1 MGTASRLIT
10 SNAEPHVVPA
20 CLLAPPRIGR
30 VLVRQG
36 RFQSLDPLWISRRK
50 SLLQVWWHKR
60 HRNAVCD
67 KFELYYTATRRSQGF
82 ITVDFIYSGQA
93 AGLSSLF
100 GALAVLD
107 VIAQSREALA
117 IVAHVGNR
125 RISPRLLRRCGWEP
139 HAANLGEN
147 HWIKRFYA
155 GYPPVNLQAYCD

>member
-1 MGTASRLIT
+1 MGTGSPKT
-10 SNAEPHVVPA
+10 KSDAETFSVPA

-50 SLLQVWWHKR
+50 SLSQVWWHKR
-60 HRNAVCD
+60 HRRAGSD
-67 KFELYYTATRRSQGF
+67 KFELYYTATRRPQGF
-82 ITVDFIYSGQA
+82 VTVDFIYSGQA

-117 IVAHVGNR
+117 IVAHIGNR
-125 RISPRLLRRCGWEP
+125 RISQRLLRRCGWEP

-155 GYPPVNLQAYCD
+155 GYPRIDLQAYCD